1 MPRIRTIKP
10 EFWDSPGTARA
21 SLRGRLFFIAMWN
34 WADDWGIGTANAKQL
49 VGFAFPND
57 DEVTA
62 ADFPRLATEVADC
75 YDVQWYEVENRPY
88 FAIPSWDQHQKNER
102 RASKRNPGPDQGF
115 SIAAEMRGDSVRSDG
130 KTPIGTGEQ
139 GNRGTG
145 EQSSTSEIA
154 VAIPRPEIDHLCNLL
169 ADLIEGNGSRRP
181 EPGKKWH
188 DAARLLIDKD
198 GKTPEQIESAIR
210 WSQSDEFWRSNIL
223 SMPKLREKYEQ
234 LRLAATRQK
243 PTQQQQ
249 QSKAARNAAEF
260 RRLYGH
266 QGSVPALDAGVSA

>member
-57 DEVTA
+57 DDVTA

-75 YDVQWYEVENRPY
+75 YDVQWYEVDNRPY

-115 SIAAEMRGDSVRSDG
+115 SIAAEMRGDSVRTDG

-139 GNRGTG
+139 GNRGTVFYVGNRCRDSATRNRPPVQPPGRPHRSERVTPTRAG
-145 EQSSTSEIA
+145 EEMARRRPSPHRQGRENTGPDRIRYPVVAGGRVLALQHPLDAEAPGEVRA
-154 VAIPRPEIDHLCNLL
+154 VAARRDQAKTRPT
-169 ADLIEGNGSRRP
+169 
-181 EPGKKWH
+181 
-188 DAARLLIDKD
+188 AAA
-198 GKTPEQIESAIR
+198 IESG
-210 WSQSDEFWRSNIL
+210 SQ
-223 SMPKLREKYEQ
+223 
-234 LRLAATRQK
+234 
-243 PTQQQQ
+243 
-249 QSKAARNAAEF
+249 
-260 RRLYGH
+260 RRR
-266 QGSVPALDAGVSA
+266 V